1 MHRVGCVVLGSL
13 AANRSASGQ
22 LRCYIPFKTAKKMH
36 KQSRARNVGKN
47 YSDIEIVDRLL
58 RGLPGAFD
66 SFYQRYERLI
76 YHCIRSR
83 ADAADADDIFQ
94 SFFEHLME
102 RDYRV
107 LRLWQRDSSLTIY
120 LTTVIRNF
128 VADFHRKKQRRGRR
142 ETPEGGL
149 FELETHE
156 PVVEERLTTA
166 IVLKELRRVALR
178 AWATLDGR
186 DRLLV
191 CWKFHRDLTNDEMA
205 ERLNPQLT
213 SGALRTALSRAQG
226 RFLASLKTLAPEYF
240 PS

>member
-1 MHRVGCVVLGSL
+1 VCCPEFIGRLSVGVRTAAVLFFIWNS
-13 AANRSASGQ
+13 Q
-22 LRCYIPFKTAKKMH
+22 KMH
-36 KQSRARNVGKN
+36 KQSRARGEGGNF
-47 YSDIEIVDRLL
+47 SDIEIVDRLL
-58 RGLPGAFD
+58 RGVPSAFD
-66 SFYQRYERLI
+66 LFYQRYERLI

-107 LRLWQRDSSLTIY
+107 LRLWQRGSSLTIY
-120 LTTVIRNF
+120 LSTVIRNF
-128 VADFHRKKQRRGRR
+128 VADFRRKKHRRGRR

-149 FELETHE
+149 SELETYE
-156 PVVEERLTTA
+156 PIAEERLTTI

-191 CWKFHRDLTNDEMA
+191 CWKFYRDLTNEAMA
-205 ERLNPQLT
+205 ERLKPPIT
-213 SGALRTALSRAQG
+213 GGALRTALSRAQR

-240 PS
+240 PA

>member
-1 MHRVGCVVLGSL
+1 MRK
-13 AANRSASGQ
+13 Q
-22 LRCYIPFKTAKKMH
+22 LR
-36 KQSRARNVGKN
+36 ARSEGV
-47 YSDIEIVDRLL
+47 SDIEIVDLLL
-58 RGLPGAFD
+58 RGAPGAFD
-66 SFYQRYERLI
+66 LFYHRYQRLI
-76 YHCIRSR
+76 YHCIRAR

-107 LRLWQRDSSLTIY
+107 LRLWQRGSSLTIY
-120 LTTVIRNF
+120 LSTVIRNF
-128 VADFHRKKQRRGRR
+128 AADFRRKKHRQERR

-149 FELETHE
+149 LDLETCE
-156 PVVEERLTTA
+156 PVAEERLTTA
-166 IVLKELRRVALR
+166 IVLKELRRVALQ

-191 CWKFHRDLTNDEMA
+191 CWKFHRDLTNEAMA
-205 ERLNPQLT
+205 ERLNPPLT

-240 PS
+240 PA